1 MAAKRLQALQ
11 QSKARQSTERV
22 PLVDFVH
29 EISPELQ
36 PPRHLHPYATA
47 LEGAIGGNLRICVA
61 APPQHGKTELSLR
74 AFLWWDRYFAG
85 KRHAYVTFNQTRS
98 ERVAKD
104 FMRIAS
110 DAGFLA
116 DGSTLQEVRLVGGS
130 TIIFTSIGGTLTGSA
145 IDGVCLI
152 DDPIKDGADARSPT
166 IRGDVHSFWR
176 STARTRRHPGTS
188 FITMSTR
195 WHTEDLTGYL
205 LNEGGWTYINLKCIA
220 EGHIGTDGRV
230 IGDPLNRLPGESLW
244 PSYKPPEFF
253 REEQADPYWWSA
265 MFQGEPVADGGQ
277 IFRDVQGCE
286 ELPHASKLRVA
297 IGLDFAYSA
306 KKTADYSVALA
317 IGEDASGVCYVLDVV
332 RVQVDPRQF
341 KDRVLELQ
349 TRFNAASTA
358 YIARTE
364 RGSSEF
370 LREAGVVIT
379 EVPASEDKAA
389 RAIHVAAAWNAGQV
403 KVPVFA
409 GWREAFVRE
418 VCGFTG
424 QAGRK
429 DDQVDALSGAFHG
442 LRYMPAP
449 NTPTQ
454 FATSERAGW

>member
-1 MAAKRLQALQ
+1 MARKRLQALQ
-11 QSKARQSTERV
+11 QIQQRRSTDRV
-22 PLVDFVH
+22 PLIDFVH

-36 PPRHLHPYATA
+36 PPRHLEPYAAA
-47 LEGAIGGNLRICVA
+47 LESAIGGNLRICVA

-74 AFLWWDRYFAG
+74 AFLWWDRYFPG
-85 KRHAYVTFNQTRS
+85 KRHAYVTFNQTRA

-104 FMRIAS
+104 FMRVAEQS
-110 DAGFLA
+110 GFLA

-152 DDPIKDGADARSPT
+152 DDPIKDGVDARSPT
-166 IRGDVHSFWR
+166 IRADTHSFWR
-176 STARTRRHPGTS
+176 SVARSRRHPGTS
-188 FITMSTR
+188 FITMATR

-205 LNEGGWTYINLKCIA
+205 LTEGGWTYINLKCIA
-220 EGHIGTDGRV
+220 EGQTGEDGRV
-230 IGDPLNRLPGESLW
+230 LSDPLHRFPGESLW

-277 IFRDVQGCE
+277 IFRDVKTCE
-286 ELPHASKLRVA
+286 EAPHPSKLRIS
-297 IGLDFAYSA
+297 IGIDFAYTA

-317 IGEDASGVCYVLDVV
+317 LGEDSDGICYVLDVV
-332 RVQVDPRQF
+332 RLQVDPRQF

-349 TRFNAASTA
+349 ARYNAASTA

-370 LREAGVVIT
+370 LREAGVFIT
-379 EVPASEDKAA
+379 EVPATEEKAA
-389 RAIHVAAAWNAGQV
+389 RAIHVAASWNQGLV
-403 KVPVFA
+403 KVPNHA

-429 DDQVDALSGAFHG
+429 DDQVDALAGAFHG

-449 NTPTQ
+449 RTPTH
-454 FATSERAGW
+454 FEPSERAAW